1 VNGCTFHVRVK
12 VLFFLVRK
20 RDHSVF
26 CFEEGRL
33 MDGLTLF
40 AIGPWALII
49 FSASSLV
56 VFFSFAVLPF
66 VVWCASVIRLSVE
79 IRSG

>member
-1 VNGCTFHVRVK
+1 MFRVK
-12 VLFFLVRK
+12 VFFIRK
-20 RDHSVF
+20 RGHAVF

-56 VFFSFAVLPF
+56 VFFPLQY
-66 VVWCASVIRLSVE
+66 CHL
-79 IRSG
+79 

>member
-1 VNGCTFHVRVK
+1 MFRVK
-12 VLFFLVRK
+12 VFFIRK
-20 RDHSVF
+20 RGHAVF

-40 AIGPWALII
+40 TIGPWVSII
-49 FSASSLV
+49 FGATSLV
-56 VFFSFAVLPF
+56 VFFSFAVSPF
-66 VVWCASVIRLSVE
+66 VVWCASVIRLNVE